1 MNKYQLEM
9 FVMVVD
15 TKKISTAA
23 KLLNITQPAI
33 SAQIK
38 ALETYLNTQLL
49 DRTKQGVSP
58 TPRGEIMYRYARKIL
73 HLFDN
78 MEREIDELLG
88 LEDREVIIG
97 ATYTIGDYALPCSIW
112 TFKEKYPKANISLEI
127 GKYPDIIQKLFDNK
141 IHLAVVEGLPQD
153 LEQEINNLKIISS
166 AADEI
171 IVIASPNSDFAKKEI
186 SLDELR
192 KAPLLL
198 PTAGLGIREVFSQ
211 AISRFGLSLSDFN
224 IATQLGSIEA
234 IKSSVGAGMGISIC
248 SRMAVRKE
256 LRQEAIKEVEINDLK
271 MPLSFNI
278 LYRQQGFLPA
288 MAHRFIR
295 FISVPE
301 ELEHCDNK

>member
-1 MNKYQLEM
+1 
-9 FVMVVD
+9 MVVD

-49 DRTKQGVSP
+49 ERTKQGVSP
-58 TPRGEIMYRYARKIL
+58 TPPGEIMYRYARKIL
-73 HLFDN
+73 HLYDS

-88 LEDREVIIG
+88 LEDREVVIG
-97 ATYTIGDYALPCSIW
+97 ATYTIGNYALPCSIW
-112 TFKEKYPKANISLEI
+112 TFKEKYPKANISLDI
-127 GKYPDIIQKLFDNK
+127 GKYPEIIQKLFDNK
-141 IHLAVVEGLPQD
+141 IHLAVVEGPLQD
-153 LEQEINNLKIISS
+153 LEQEHDNLKIISS
-166 AADEI
+166 SADEI
-171 IVIASPNSDFAKKEI
+171 IVIASPNSDFAKGVI
-186 SLDELR
+186 SLEELR

-198 PTAGLGIREVFSQ
+198 PAAGLGIREVFTEAVSQ
-211 AISRFGLSLSDFN
+211 LGLSLSDFN
-224 IATQLGSIEA
+224 IATQLGSMEA

-248 SRMAVRKE
+248 SRMAVHKE
-256 LRQEAIKEVEINDLK
+256 LRHETIVEVEMKDLQ

-295 FISVPE
+295 FISMPE
-301 ELEHCDNK
+301 ELTHCDKK